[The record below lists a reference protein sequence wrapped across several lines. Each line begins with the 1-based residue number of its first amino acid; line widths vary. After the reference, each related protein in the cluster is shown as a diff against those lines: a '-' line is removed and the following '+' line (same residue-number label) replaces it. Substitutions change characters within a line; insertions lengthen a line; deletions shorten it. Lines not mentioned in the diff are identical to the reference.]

1 MPRMMLVLTVVFC
14 LWALPSQAAVPDPWT
29 FTSLGTLNASE
40 TISINTDTL
49 ALTGEASYSGV
60 LDQVSGAGIFTFDDI
75 SGANLSIFGTRT
87 LGLLSRGN
95 ITFTGTINL
104 LGSGG
109 LDMVSSGSMTLSNLR
124 TGGGVGTVS
133 LVANQ
138 INAVGTIDSGIRP
151 LGIRSVEPIN
161 LSGEIGSG
169 DISLLGR
176 SGLIVTTGTG
186 ITGRTVNLGSGA
198 ITLTA
203 ETISGGTRS
212 GLVTVSTTG
221 EIIGSPG
228 VNLVAP
234 VPVPAAFLLF
244 ATGLG
249 IVSLALKRWRSM

>member
-1 MPRMMLVLTVVFC
+1 
-14 LWALPSQAAVPDPWT
+14 
-29 FTSLGTLNASE
+29 
-40 TISINTDTL
+40 
-49 ALTGEASYSGV
+49 
-60 LDQVSGAGIFTFDDI
+60 
-75 SGANLSIFGTRT
+75 
-87 LGLLSRGN
+87 
-95 ITFTGTINL
+95 
-104 LGSGG
+104 
-109 LDMVSSGSMTLSNLR
+109 
-124 TGGGVGTVS
+124 
-133 LVANQ
+133 
-138 INAVGTIDSGIRP
+138 VGTIDSGIRP

-228 VNLVAP
+228 VTLVAP
-234 VPVPAAFLLF
+234 VPVPAAFLLL

-249 IVSLALKRWRSM
+249 IVSLALGRWRSM